1 MLQERLVDL
10 QEVQIKAEEETQKR
24 RQDFI
29 KTMLE
34 EQRQIHLAERQK
46 DRKFL
51 LQLGKVFAQK

>member
-10 QEVQIKAEEETQKR
+10 QEVQIKAVEETQKR
-24 RQDFI
+24 QQDFI

-51 LQLGKVFAQK
+51 LQLGKAFAQK

>member
-10 QEVQIKAEEETQKR
+10 QEVQIKAVEETQKR